1 MATIKRY
8 LDDIGKLIQKEQQT
22 PQKQLEEIEKELKI
36 FKDTKILDHNGNE
49 ILLKK
54 EQELLKAKEILENKI
69 YYTDLDAEIKE
80 NKYKKYVDKNI
91 EKEIQNSLF
100 EELLDY
106 FKQYEN
112 KKKINDI
119 LNKSEV
125 KNSIID
131 DYIKVYGIEY
141 NMFLYDSYNKILN
154 KVKKIYAEDIKQE
167 ILEEKAELEYIK
179 QRRNRKKQRAKNL
192 IALNVGIMGLLTL
205 CDRPKKKW

>member
-8 LDDIGKLIQKEQQT
+8 LDNIGKLMQKEQQT

-49 ILLKK
+49 IQLKK

-80 NKYKKYVDKNI
+80 NKYKRYVDKNI

-125 KNSIID
+125 KNSIIN
-131 DYIKVYGIEY
+131 DYIKVYGNEY

-154 KVKKIYAEDIKQE
+154 KVKKIYEEDIKQE

-179 QRRNRKKQRAKNL
+179 QRRNRNKQRAKNL